1 MGVELTDIKTPK
13 MPQNVEIKARVPD
26 RAQLIKNIENNT
38 NAEWTALLD
47 QHDTFYNAP
56 NARLK
61 LRRIPSHGMYQ
72 LISYSRSDTLGP
84 KVSEYVFTSIDD
96 KELAEQLHENLKHAL
111 GVKTDLK
118 KQRSLYMLG
127 PTRIHVDT
135 VEGLGEFV
143 EFEVVLED
151 GDSVEAGQKVADA
164 LMVKL
169 GILKEHLMVGAYAD
183 HLMKDNSKPFC
194 EPEDI

>member
-1 MGVELTDIKTPK
+1 MTCIFRNHPV
-13 MPQNVEIKARVPD
+13 
-26 RAQLIKNIENNT
+26 
-38 NAEWTALLD
+38 
-47 QHDTFYNAP
+47 H
-56 NARLK
+56 
-61 LRRIPSHGMYQ
+61 S
-72 LISYSRSDTLGP
+72 
-84 KVSEYVFTSIDD
+84 FTSIDD

-143 EFEVVLED
+143 EFEVVLSD
-151 GDSVEAGQKVADA
+151 GDSVEAGQKVADE
-164 LMVKL
+164 LMGKL